1 MCWIARISATV
12 ALSKQ
17 SLPVV
22 RCGFTS
28 SSTKEATTCL
38 DNDSNDSAP
47 AADEEVDTRS
57 PSLEVEIPVPW
68 QSIELSAVATRLLV
82 TLRCLTFVDLGVVEL
97 LMVAV
102 ASVTH
107 PCSSVNILTSSK
119 LLDTHQTSQVIIS
132 ESSLLLDS
140 AQAKWSLEQLFRL
153 VAAARPFDNFSVC
166 GHSQIR
172 VLDGHADFRH
182 GDENHLCAIMQ
193 FLSLQTSMRVPTSPF
208 PSSLRPRRRPKNDR
222 VGGCRSH
229 I

>member
-1 MCWIARISATV
+1 MSGPPERQYVLDCSYQRNSCPLKAV
-12 ALSKQ
+12 
-17 SLPVV
+17 LPVV

-102 ASVTH
+102 ASVPTH
-107 PCSSVNILTSSK
+107 
-119 LLDTHQTSQVIIS
+119 
-132 ESSLLLDS
+132 
-140 AQAKWSLEQLFRL
+140 
-153 VAAARPFDNFSVC
+153 
-166 GHSQIR
+166 
-172 VLDGHADFRH
+172 
-182 GDENHLCAIMQ
+182 
-193 FLSLQTSMRVPTSPF
+193 VP
-208 PSSLRPRRRPKNDR
+208 
-222 VGGCRSH
+222 V
-229 I
+229 